1 MKKRLLS
8 WLLVLVM
15 IFSLIP
21 STLITSALA
30 AGTVEGDTTYYRNE
44 LPSKLTTLVT
54 DIEWNITA
62 QPNDTIT
69 VADGQTLIV
78 HGTGGFSNGGKGA
91 PLFEVQ
97 SGGHLVLDQITI
109 TTNTVGA
116 TGAVYV
122 HSGGLLDLGYN
133 DQSARVAP
141 GISGNTTTS
150 NAAKNLVVA
159 DGATVRLNAAA
170 DKKIGVTGV
179 NADGSEF
186 SGEPISVIEGGRYTI
201 RGNNDT
207 MENQETMIEAD
218 SATLDLNISSG
229 SPYSDVNKTGTKL
242 TLQYVNDHLVLAPS
256 RINVLVWDPIR
267 YWNNYE
273 KVSATYDGAIFKL
286 INTLGT
292 GNLYGNLYRSGSP
305 SSPRHMNQQDIAA
318 FEQFDMIVLNYPTV
332 ELNQEEINGLNDF
345 LCNGGRIFMQFENPN
360 TNARRKETIIKG
372 QKIANALK
380 AEFEIDDTKWVA
392 ENANVDVND
401 EAALSKGLTSHK
413 SGKAGYIFSKS
424 DSLTWIFSGKTTTG
438 ETSLIVCDQ
447 NAGDKNGEKWGA
459 LTICG
464 DGVYFDKDSTKDQNQ
479 LKNGKKLLENL
490 LQSSR
495 KNRLIAATG
504 VNPNAKFNPQATTT
518 TTTTTDT
525 TPYRTPYAAL
535 QKAVETNT
543 ITLLTESHKNTGL
556 TPTRDELLFEKSTLA
571 YEQGST
577 YAGSKIHADTV
588 GVYLDITKTGEVNL
602 HSGTVTVTPNSAT
615 YPLVLNGTMDQDG
628 TAITGGYKITSGTAY
643 TLDADDAT
651 SPILTANGGGASITI
666 PNAGESVTVDYGNGT
681 KITYTA
687 TKANDKFYLG
697 HYVVTYEVNT
707 NAIQQNQNSPYHG
720 ETFTQVFEA
729 NAGYE
734 LEGGCF
740 SVYRKTRD
748 GGEVK
753 INLIKDDALSA
764 PGQYTVYSGEDTSG
778 NDTVGSLGKVTVKQ
792 IHLAGDANVT
802 GGNRNGNVEVKIENV
817 RSDIVIKTEGEAVKT
832 LSPIVTIKGTGTDKA
847 GAAVQH
853 YNYAA
858 NMTYKD
864 GLTTRQ
870 VKALPIEKY
879 RLVGVKVTVKG
890 VTTDGELVN
899 ADGTHTG
906 NADEDWYVSVDLT
919 QGEQTV
925 EFQYA
930 WNMADVTIKATFN
943 GQPFPG
949 YTEQVVEI
957 EQNKLTT
964 IHAPNLSGYEPDRSS
979 QDYTANGNTGEVTFD
994 YTRVSSELI
1003 YKAVDQHGNEL
1014 GTYSGGTILRGEAP
1028 RIAAENAPK
1037 LENYMLVDENAD
1049 GTPESAGTTD
1059 VFDGTNAITVTFVY
1073 KPRTKTVSIYM
1084 VEYTADGDHKGTS
1097 LGFDN
1102 TTYKDIT
1109 TGQTLNIT
1117 APAIAGYSVKAEA
1130 GNDELSETKSL
1141 FVTNDTNPQSVYFY
1155 YVKDEANAQ
1164 YITVKMM
1171 DGTDTAAPKLISSFK
1186 IPGVAGQAQMV
1197 TPPELHGYVTSDT
1210 AQTVKPDEELVP
1222 GQGNGVVI
1230 FNYTRNMYKVD
1241 VKLVDVSVTPEKELS
1256 FPTANYPRSYE
1267 VVKGDSLT
1275 LTAPSI
1281 YGYTLK
1287 ADTEAVK
1294 TVTPTENTTVTFKY
1308 EPIDKQLVTIHVKG
1322 MIEGEADA
1330 RFNFTET
1337 VPFGTQS
1344 KDVAIFNIPGYK
1356 LKEVTVASVKVDPT
1370 PTGNTLSVVTA
1381 NAQKGNTIDVVLIY
1395 ESNMANVT
1403 VQAKYNTTVMQSYTL
1418 KVEKGTRTLIS
1429 APAIPGYTA
1438 TETSKNVP
1446 VDADTT
1452 VDFEYTKDSG
1462 NVTVVAVEKGSK
1474 ELFRQDAGT
1483 VTRGDKLD
1491 LTGDAKAPG
1500 IQYYTAS
1507 ADPTSVVVNGQP
1519 VADIANYT
1527 YTGIGDVVVT
1537 YEYTRNLRD
1546 LVIIKKDVATNQ
1558 EIPGSSETLK
1568 DLKAG
1573 ESHTFLP
1580 GEGTAPS
1587 GYEVAPD
1594 RNPSSFFVE
1603 DKADQQVV
1611 FWYKNTSAD
1620 QYMQITV
1627 NLKCG
1632 GKVFQT
1638 YPVTAVKGVE
1648 TTVMAPTVK
1657 GYTIDG
1663 VSSQPITP
1671 DGTAAHDTLTFNYTI
1686 TNAKTVKVVL
1696 KDNTNESELN
1706 APSSYT
1712 KDYTLKDGDSLE
1724 IWAPAIDG
1732 YTLAGAT
1739 LGGTA
1744 SPDGKQL
1751 VKVDYANLTATETT
1765 VTFSYTPVTQA
1776 NFVTHT
1782 IRFVAGT
1789 NPLYTYDK
1797 MIAKGAGTAVPY
1809 SKDDVKSAV
1818 PGYSV
1823 NDISYEVNS
1832 LNATA
1837 ADVTDAV
1844 NAVITYHF
1852 VEDAATITVKK
1863 VDGNSASLGT
1873 DTVLTGYRQGQ
1884 TIQVIAPV
1892 MENYAL
1898 NDDLIKTVTL
1908 NSANVDVTFKYVP
1921 AGNVTFTLLEKA
1933 ADGTSSIIEIVD
1945 GENGKT
1951 YDPSVDGNPLNLTKF
1966 GYTYVASDDA
1976 NDAPFNAADGKIDS
1990 LNTSNAKNYNVY
2002 YTKDTR
2008 TVTYIPVNKT
2018 ALDEAGLTL
2027 EQAIH
2032 AGTAETDYKI
2042 NVTPAPM
2049 DAARVLET
2057 YKAVAQSF
2065 NGWTLKDDFSKV
2077 YTVEK
2082 SADPLKVYFLY
2093 EQKTTGTITVNYYF
2107 GDEQN
2112 QGELINQ
2119 YTVKAV
2125 AGEKLEVTALE
2136 YLLENKY
2143 RLRNG
2148 QTNPVTIDVT
2158 DKAETVNFYYEA
2170 NFVTVTTNVVLDG
2183 RTATV
2188 QDKYEAIKDLQTSS
2202 ASLTLTPPNKA
2213 GYTLVGITATGAT
2226 LTDGS
2231 QTELPTEYANN
2242 ALTLEG
2248 LTTDATVT
2256 YYYKETKASEYQT
2269 TLKVQ
2274 YKYNGYDLLVEKAIN
2289 VNTGETTAI
2298 DIPSVDGY
2306 KATSASFVDGAGN
2319 AANPAI
2325 NGSASTVDVKPTEK
2339 TATLTITYER
2349 TDGSIVLPGKDGNFT
2364 APANKDNVTVTPDD
2378 AGTKLTPNPAP
2389 DAPATEPVEG
2399 SVTVP
2404 ADKTAT
2410 VNRPVDPDHPE
2421 NGSEDITVPGGTT
2434 INPDGTII
2442 LPNGDGKID
2451 PDQKIPKNLPNG
2463 YFAITYDSNNSNQE
2477 VKKEIGKAGVL
2488 KVSDS
2493 LFTDPSNRSFAGWND
2508 SGSGNGKTYAK
2519 DTTVS
2524 ANITLY
2530 AVWDA
2535 QYRYSTNIIYKAND
2549 GTTNQDT
2556 QLVGHATDP
2565 VLKGKLQNSPF
2576 QVSGWTF
2583 GGWNEAA
2590 NGSGTLYQPG
2600 DVLTLENNVN
2610 KTLFAQWFKKNAD
2623 DSITIPGSD
2632 GNPNNPDTNATG
2644 NGNGT
2649 DKPSRNDKGEI
2660 EIPKGGSVTLPDGS
2674 VIGMPDGGKLLPDGT
2689 VIINRPDTNKDGKS
2703 DGTITI
2709 PGKDGTNPDVTDK
2722 DGKPEN
2728 KKVFTLIYDINNGE
2742 NDEVLVKVV
2751 EGDAVSTIKNPFTWA
2766 GHIFLNWMR
2775 EADGK
2780 EYPAEATVEN
2790 VTDREIFHA
2799 QWAKV
2804 NPDGSIEL
2812 PGKDGILDGTDAATG
2827 TDHSK
2832 DNVTVTPA
2840 DPDKGGKITPQPDG
2854 SVKVEDSNG
2863 GTVNRPKDSTDL
2875 DAGRED
2881 IKVPNGTVVDPDGTI
2896 HLPDNGGEIEPG
2908 DKLPDATPNGYVSVV
2923 YKANGGTGDD
2933 VIVVVKSTETI
2944 NTIKNPFKKNGETF
2958 SGWNTAEN
2966 GINGTAYGEGAEIT
2980 GITGKSV
2987 TLYAQ
2992 WTKSTAFKYSAKLIY
3007 LPNDGTR
3014 EANKIEDTVGA
3025 NDSQTFSENL
3035 RAANTFTV
3043 TGWTFGG
3050 WNTAANGSGDLKAAN
3065 AVIEVTANVN
3075 QTFHAQWYKTNADGS
3090 ITVPGKDGNPNT
3102 AGDNVTANGNGNPV
3116 TRDDATGNIEI
3127 PAGGSVIT
3135 PNGEI
3140 ALPDGGI
3147 LKPDGTVI
3155 INLPDTN
3162 NNGKPDNTITVPG
3175 ANGTDPDV
3183 KDENGNTDNTKTAV
3197 VLTYQANNGSGKEVK
3212 VYTVSG
3218 NATKAL
3224 AKDAFT
3230 YSGHKFLYWQS
3241 GDKTYQAAAEITPN
3255 GDMTLSAVWAKVNPD
3270 GSIELPGENGKL
3282 EAPHDKDN
3290 VIVTPDNKG
3299 GLEGPKDDGSVE
3311 VKPDHDAT
3319 VTRPDPDPTKP
3330 DTKED
3335 VKVPAGTVI
3344 LPDGTIKLPAPDN
3357 TEIKPGDKIPETTN
3371 AYVTVTFEA
3380 GNGTGSTIKQIVN
3393 KNSKINLLDESA
3405 FTAPDNHFF
3414 VGWKDAD
3421 GKSYDA
3427 GVEYDVGNAAV
3438 TFIAQYQDRDNL
3450 TKAVAIFDYA
3460 GGTDINGNGSKY
3472 ITGKADAAITG
3483 IADPTRTGYT
3493 FAGWGNADLKFGASG
3508 SVTKFTAQ
3516 WTIKSYNVTFDVGD
3530 DTKGTMS
3537 GYTAPVKVEYGK
3549 SVASADIPSIAAIA
3563 GNVFVGWLNSSD
3575 NSVYTADSLKH
3586 YAVTGDVTF
3595 TAQYVDASL
3604 ATVIF
3609 VYAGG
3614 TLNGEHSKLITGTEG
3629 SAIGTLPEPDR
3640 DGYTLTGWSPA
3651 ITADTTF
3658 GAAGSVTVY
3667 TAQWDE
3673 NEKQTFTVTFDIDAT
3688 KGSTADTTTETVADG
3703 GFVTKVPTVTAKA
3716 GYRFVG
3722 WMDQDNKL
3730 FYEAGLLLYPIT
3742 KNTTFTA
3749 QFEEVTANPGTA
3761 TVIFDANGGKIGNN
3775 SVLTKVGI
3783 PGTVVG
3789 VPTEPTRDG
3798 YRFLGW
3804 SGGFNASTV
3813 YGAESTT
3820 QTYTAQWETIEYTIH
3835 FSATGAS
3842 GATADQ
3848 TYKFDG
3854 TTKNTL
3860 NRNGFTLTG
3869 KDFLGWSLTDGATS
3883 AEFADGAL
3891 INDTLRAALA
3901 ASNGSITLYAVWAD
3915 GVTNTLT
3922 VTGSK
3927 ATAKRDETV
3936 DFTAYLNGVATNAV
3950 TWIVTGGQ
3958 NGTSINKNGVLT
3970 IGSNESNGTVLTV
3983 TAIYKNDTSLT
3994 ASATVRVVVNSNNN
4008 GGNNGGGT
4016 VSSSFVIKANAGN
4029 GGIISPSG
4037 NVSVKRGD
4045 DQTFVINPVN
4055 GYRIADVIVDG
4066 KSVGA
4071 VSLYTFENVRANHT
4085 IEVVFT
4091 KLNSIVADPTET
4103 GVAGW
4108 LQTRE
4113 HIAYL
4118 GGYGNGLFG
4127 PNDNMTRAQVAQMFY
4142 NLLLEK
4148 DIPVT
4153 TSFSDVPA
4161 DAWYAKAVNTLASL
4175 GIIKGIGNDQF
4186 APNRTITRAEFT
4198 VIAMRFANVSA
4209 TVTNPFSDIASSDWY
4224 YTAVTSAVSYGWI
4237 NGYSD
4242 GTFKPMATITR
4253 AEVAT
4258 IVNRML
4264 ARTADRTFVDSSA
4277 VTRFDDVPATYWAY
4291 YNIAEATTAHT
4302 HTIDNDGVESWGRLM

>member
-62 QPNDTIT
+62 LPNDTIT

-332 ELNQEEINGLNDF
+332 ELNQKEINGLNDF

-504 VNPNAKFNPQATTT
+504 VNPNAEFNPQATTTT

-571 YEQGST
+571 YEQGSQ
-577 YAGSKIHADTV
+577 YDGSKIHADTA

-602 HSGTVTVTPNSAT
+602 RSGTVTVNPANEQYTLT
-615 YPLVLNGTMDQDG
+615 LGGTDLNADG
-628 TAITGGYKITSGTAY
+628 GAIEGGYKITSATPY
-643 TLDADDAT
+643 TLDADDET
-651 SPILTANGGGASITI
+651 TPILAQNGGGASITI
-666 PNAGESVTVDYGNGT
+666 PNEGESVTVDYGNG
-681 KITYTA
+681 KSVTYTA
-687 TKANDKFYLG
+687 KENNEKVYLG
-697 HYVVTYEVNT
+697 WYRVIYAQDSTANYTPATPPTYASNFE
-707 NAIQQNQNSPYHG
+707 QL
-720 ETFTQVFEA
+720 FTPST
-729 NAGYE
+729 GYE
-734 LEGGCF
+734 MNGGSFRVALWNEGRKDWDEINIVASDAD
-740 SVYRKTRD
+740 SVAGEKTVWKSDD
-748 GGEVK
+748 GKVLVEQTYNKTG
-753 INLIKDDALSA
+753 LST
-764 PGQYTVYSGEDTSG
+764 G
-778 NDTVGSLGKVTVKQ
+778 VTVKVNDVKQ
-792 IHLAGDANVT
+792 DIKIYTTDKAM
-802 GGNRNGNVEVKIENV
+802 VETNPNI
-817 RSDIVIKTEGEAVKT
+817 T
-832 LSPIVTIKGTGTDKA
+832 LRGVGTDKT
-847 GAAVQH
+847 GQQTEL
-853 YNYAA
+853 YSLPTT
-858 NMTYKD
+858 MSYKD
-864 GLTTRQ
+864 GLTT
-870 VKALPIEKY
+870 KPIESIPWEKY
-879 RLVGVKVTVKG
+879 KLVGVKVGLSNDALVEQALTDANGNKDAAEALKTYTMLDLSKG
-890 VTTDGELVN
+890 SEII
-899 ADGTHTG
+899 
-906 NADEDWYVSVDLT
+906 
-919 QGEQTV
+919 V
-925 EFQYA
+925 EFQYV
-930 WNMADVTIKATFN
+930 WNWVDVTVKAALSDGTPFPGFVPEIVEMEADKLGTVKAPNISGYEPDKTSEQITPSKTNPDQNVVTFKYTQALSKVIYKAVNEQGNELGTFDGPTIARDEKPNLSAALAPKLTGYMVKTDGSGAKLDGVPSTDQPFDGTTPITVTFTYVPRVKTIKVYMYEYDASKSDFKGASLRFDETTYANMTTGQTLTISAPPVAGYTVKEDATNDKLRKSQSVFIKDDDTEQVVNFFYEKNAAEQKYITVKLMDTSKTPNTLIFSYKIPAIVGQAQIVSAPTTLDGYVADGTNADVTIKPEENKGN
-943 GQPFPG
+943 GEG
-949 YTEQVVEI
+949 VVVF
-957 EQNKLTT
+957 KFK
-964 IHAPNLSGYEPDRSS
+964 PD
-979 QDYTANGNTGEVTFD
+979 VW
-994 YTRVSSELI
+994 
-1003 YKAVDQHGNEL
+1003 
-1014 GTYSGGTILRGEAP
+1014 
-1028 RIAAENAPK
+1028 
-1037 LENYMLVDENAD
+1037 
-1049 GTPESAGTTD
+1049 
-1059 VFDGTNAITVTFVY
+1059 TVTV
-1073 KPRTKTVSIYM
+1073 KLM
-1084 VEYTADGDHKGTS
+1084 
-1097 LGFDN
+1097 DN
-1102 TTYKDIT
+1102 STNPATEIT
-1109 TGQTLNIT
+1109 TKPTNFQDTYT
-1117 APAIAGYSVKAEA
+1117 V
-1130 GNDELSETKSL
+1130 TKG
-1141 FVTNDTNPQSVYFY
+1141 
-1155 YVKDEANAQ
+1155 KE
-1164 YITVKMM
+1164 
-1171 DGTDTAAPKLISSFK
+1171 IS
-1186 IPGVAGQAQMV
+1186 I
-1197 TPPELHGYVTSDT
+1197 
-1210 AQTVKPDEELVP
+1210 
-1222 GQGNGVVI
+1222 
-1230 FNYTRNMYKVD
+1230 
-1241 VKLVDVSVTPEKELS
+1241 
-1256 FPTANYPRSYE
+1256 
-1267 VVKGDSLT
+1267 
-1275 LTAPSI
+1275 TAPSI
-1281 YGYTLK
+1281 YGYTLALDGQDSDLNGGTLK
-1287 ADTEAVK
+1287 FTPTSDTEKTIYYVPIAKEMVNIQVAGKVQGGGELFTYTVQAAAGSGTYTIDAKKNITGYTLVDATVGAESKFGAIVSDKLAVPIPDDAK
-1294 TVTPTENTTVTFKY
+1294 GGTVAVTLTYKSTKTTVT
-1308 EPIDKQLVTIHVKG
+1308 VKTACDG
-1322 MIEGEADA
+1322 DDL
-1330 RFNFTET
+1330 
-1337 VPFGTQS
+1337 GT
-1344 KDVAIFNIPGYK
+1344 
-1356 LKEVTVASVKVDPT
+1356 T
-1370 PTGNTLSVVTA
+1370 
-1381 NAQKGNTIDVVLIY
+1381 
-1395 ESNMANVT
+1395 
-1403 VQAKYNTTVMQSYTL
+1403 YT
-1418 KVEKGTRTLIS
+1418 VEKELYQETS
-1429 APAIPGYTA
+1429 VFAPSIPGYTA
-1438 TETSKNVP
+1438 KNQTITFTP
-1446 VDADTT
+1446 NGTAATAT
-1452 VDFEYTKDSG
+1452 QTFEYTKNTG
-1462 NVTVVAVEKGSK
+1462 NVVLIAKAGGI
-1474 ELFRQDAGT
+1474 ELFRKDGGTKAKGDTINEANFTAPDVTYYERTAAEPTITVNGQASTFGSQYDGIGQIEIAYEYARKTQSVTIVKKDADTRKEIDRTQVIANLAVGESHAFQNM
-1483 VTRGDKLD
+1483 VTTP
-1491 LTGDAKAPG
+1491 TG
-1500 IQYYTAS
+1500 YTAES
-1507 ADPTSVVVNGQP
+1507 GNPTSV
-1519 VADIANYT
+1519 
-1527 YTGIGDVVVT
+1527 
-1537 YEYTRNLRD
+1537 
-1546 LVIIKKDVATNQ
+1546 
-1558 EIPGSSETLK
+1558 
-1568 DLKAG
+1568 
-1573 ESHTFLP
+1573 
-1580 GEGTAPS
+1580 
-1587 GYEVAPD
+1587 
-1594 RNPSSFFVE
+1594 FVE
-1603 DKADQQVV
+1603 DRAGQEVV
-1611 FWYKNTSAD
+1611 FWYRQNEAD
-1620 QYMQITV
+1620 RYVTITV

-1632 GKVFQT
+1632 SDVFET
-1638 YPVTAVKGVE
+1638 YTVRAVKGQETAVGRPNWTGYTPVAGEQAYQTVTPTDNNTVVE
-1648 TTVMAPTVK
+1648 FSYTLDNPKTITVK
-1657 GYTIDG
+1657 LHNNTDNAEMRAPHGYQTEYTLKNGDKVTIQAPIMSGFTLNGYTISGGANGTSQFVEVAHAG
-1663 VSSQPITP
+1663 VTN
-1671 DGTAAHDTLTFNYTI
+1671 GTTITFNY
-1686 TNAKTVKVVL
+1686 
-1696 KDNTNESELN
+1696 ESVEN
-1706 APSSYT
+1706 
-1712 KDYTLKDGDSLE
+1712 
-1724 IWAPAIDG
+1724 
-1732 YTLAGAT
+1732 
-1739 LGGTA
+1739 
-1744 SPDGKQL
+1744 
-1751 VKVDYANLTATETT
+1751 
-1765 VTFSYTPVTQA
+1765 A
-1776 NFVTHT
+1776 NFVKHSV
-1782 IRFVAGT
+1782 RFVDHLG
-1789 NPLYTYDK
+1789 NELYSYDK
-1797 MIAKGAGTAVPY
+1797 MIPKGSGAGTKVEY
-1809 SKDDVKSAV
+1809 KESDVKRLI
-1818 PGYSV
+1818 PGYALHEITYKV
-1823 NDISYEVNS
+1823 NNQD
-1832 LNATA
+1832 ATA
-1837 ADVTDAV
+1837 DQVTNAVDAEITYVFTEDSAKIIVEQYNGQTKLTPDVELAGYRTGMTGIVV
-1844 NAVITYHF
+1844 NAPARTDVALK
-1852 VEDAATITVKK
+1852 DA
-1863 VDGNSASLGT
+1863 
-1873 DTVLTGYRQGQ
+1873 LT
-1884 TIQVIAPV
+1884 
-1892 MENYAL
+1892 
-1898 NDDLIKTVTL
+1898 KTVTGPL
-1908 NSANVDVTFKYVP
+1908 TAEQSVRFEYETLQNIRFYLYDVDTGNLIAIKNAQAGTTYTAGQDILDLSKDHYAYQADDRSTNVEFQTGGNGVVTAPSDATTVTEYSVYFKKTVRQVEYIAMDSAK
-1921 AGNVTFTLLEKA
+1921 L
-1933 ADGTSSIIEIVD
+1933 SQ
-1945 GENGKT
+1945 
-1951 YDPSVDGNPLNLTKF
+1951 
-1966 GYTYVASDDA
+1966 SDFA
-1976 NDAPFNAADGKIDS
+1976 TATEEQKNAAKI
-1990 LNTSNAKNYNVY
+1990 TS
-2002 YTKDTR
+2002 
-2008 TVTYIPVNKT
+2008 IQP
-2018 ALDEAGLTL
+2018 
-2027 EQAIH
+2027 
-2032 AGTAETDYKI
+2032 
-2042 NVTPAPM
+2042 VTPE
-2049 DAARVLET
+2049 AARVGET
-2057 YKAVAQSF
+2057 YMATAQTF
-2065 NGWTLKDDFSKV
+2065 DGWTLDDDLTKP
-2077 YTVEK
+2077 YTV
-2082 SADPLKVYFLY
+2082 ADKQGSLQVYFWY
-2093 EQKTTGTITVNYYF
+2093 KQRATGTVTVNYVC
-2107 GDEQN
+2107 GIDGGAN
-2112 QGELINQ
+2112 NDTLAS
-2119 YTVKAV
+2119 YTTKA
-2125 AGEKLEVTALE
+2125 AGGEKLTITPPQTLGDGRYTLNA
-2136 YLLENKY
+2136 
-2143 RLRNG
+2143 G
-2148 QTNPVTIDVT
+2148 QVDQTIDVDRNGT
-2158 DKAETVNFYYEA
+2158 HTVSFYYSK
-2170 NFVTVTTNVVLDG
+2170 NFVTISTKIVLG
-2183 RTATV
+2183 SAQPSELSSLEVLKNGTA
-2188 QDKYEAIKDLQTSS
+2188 DFF
-2202 ASLTLTPPNKA
+2202 PPYRP
-2213 GYTLVGITATGAT
+2213 GYKLVGVTGVNGGTAAK
-2226 LTDGS
+2226 LPDGFS
-2231 QTELPTEYANN
+2231 EKVTISNPTADQDIVWYFEQ
-2242 ALTLEG
+2242 
-2248 LTTDATVT
+2248 TDAT
-2256 YYYKETKASEYQT
+2256 EYQSDVT
-2269 TLKVQ
+2269 VKYVYRDSVLGTEKV
-2274 YKYNGYDLLVEKAIN
+2274 VKAFIG
-2289 VNTGETTAI
+2289 VGNTIE
-2298 DIPSVDGY
+2298 IPDFDGY
-2306 KATSASFVDGAGN
+2306 TAKSYTFKDGSGAESGATEITDASAGV
-2319 AANPAI
+2319 
-2325 NGSASTVDVKPTEK
+2325 TVTPNEK
-2339 TATLTITYER
+2339 TAILTITYVR
-2349 TDGSIVLPGKDGNFT
+2349 PDGSIVLPGKDNEIA
-2364 APANKDNVTVTPDD
+2364 APKHEDNVTVTPDD
-2378 AGTKLTPNPAP
+2378 PNKAPTGTG
-2389 DAPATEPVEG
+2389 DGSG
-2399 SVTVP
+2399 SVKVP
-2404 ADKTAT
+2404 DDTTAT
-2410 VNRPVDPDHPE
+2410 VTRPTDPDQPDK
-2421 NGSEDITVPGGTT
+2421 GSENITVPGGSVIKPDGT
-2434 INPDGTII
+2434 IVLPATNPDGTGGGEIA
-2442 LPNGDGKID
+2442 
-2451 PDQKIPKNLPNG
+2451 PDKKIPDDLPAG
-2463 YFAITYDSNNSNQE
+2463 YVAITYDSNNSNQE

-2519 DTTVS
+2519 DTKVS

-2535 QYRYSTNIIYKAND
+2535 QYRYSTNIIYNAND
-2549 GTTNQDT
+2549 GTTKQDT

-2590 NGSGTLYQPG
+2590 NGSGALYQPG
-2600 DVLTLENNVN
+2600 DVLTLQNQVN
-2610 KTLFAQWFKKNAD
+2610 KALFAQWFKTNAD
-2623 DSITIPGSD
+2623 GSITVPGSD
-2632 GNPNNPDTNATG
+2632 SNPNNPDTNATG

-2649 DKPSRNDKGEI
+2649 ENPSRNDKGEI

-2689 VIINRPDTNKDGKS
+2689 VIINRPDTDKDGKS

-2709 PGKDGTNPDVTDK
+2709 PGTNGKPDVTDK
-2722 DGKPEN
+2722 DGKDVPN
-2728 KKVFTLIYDINNGE
+2728 ANVFTLTYDINNGE

-2775 EADGK
+2775 EAGGK

-2790 VTDREIFHA
+2790 VADKEIFHA

-2804 NPDGSIEL
+2804 NLDGSIEL
-2812 PGKDGILDGTDAATG
+2812 PGKDGILDGTADDG

-2840 DPDKGGKITPQPDG
+2840 DSANGGKLTTQPDG

-2863 GTVNRPKDSTDL
+2863 GTVNRPKDPDHL
-2875 DAGRED
+2875 DQGKEN
-2881 IKVPNGTVVDPDGTI
+2881 IKVPEGTIVKPDGTI
-2896 HLPDNGGEIEPG
+2896 VLPDNGGEIGPG
-2908 DKLPDATPNGYVSVV
+2908 DKLPAATPNNYISVV

-2933 VIVVVKSTETI
+2933 VIDLIKNDQTTI
-2944 NTIKNPFKKNGETF
+2944 NARTNPFTNGSQTF
-2958 SGWNTAEN
+2958 TGWNTVEN
-2966 GINGTAYGEGAEIT
+2966 GINGTAYAERAPIT

-2992 WTKSTAFKYSAKLIY
+2992 WTKSTTFKYSAKLIY

-3075 QTFHAQWYKTNADGS
+3075 QTFHAQWYKTNAGSS

-3183 KDENGNTDNTKTAV
+3183 KDEDGNIDNTKTAV

-3218 NATKAL
+3218 NATQAL
-3224 AKDAFT
+3224 AKETFT
-3230 YSGHKFLYWQS
+3230 YSEHKFLYWQS
-3241 GDKTYQAAAEITPN
+3241 GDATYKAADEITPN
-3255 GDMTLSAVWAKVNPD
+3255 GNMTLSAVWAKVNPD
-3270 GSIELPGENGKL
+3270 GSIELPGGNGKL

-3290 VIVTPDNKG
+3290 VIVTPDNKD

-3311 VKPDHDAT
+3311 VKPDHEAT

-3357 TEIKPGDKIPETTN
+3357 TEIKPGDKIPETTTT
-3371 AYVTVTFEA
+3371 YVTVTFEA

-3405 FTAPDNHFF
+3405 FTAPANHFF

-3421 GKSYDA
+3421 GTSYDA
-3427 GVEYDVGNAAV
+3427 GAEYEVGTAAV
-3438 TFIAQYQDRDNL
+3438 TFTAQYQDRDNL

-3472 ITGKADAAITG
+3472 VTGKAGFEITNRPT
-3483 IADPTRTGYT
+3483 PTRTGYKLN
-3493 FAGWGNADLKFGASG
+3493 GWKVNGQPVNAFEFGEVG
-3508 SVTKFTAQ
+3508 SVTVFVAD
-3516 WTIKSYNVTFDVGD
+3516 WTIESYNVTFAND

-3586 YAVTGDVTF
+3586 YVVTGNVTF

-3629 SAIGTLPEPDR
+3629 SAIGTLPEPTR
-3640 DGYTLTGWSPA
+3640 DGYTLTGWTPVIA
-3651 ITADTTF
+3651 NNATF
-3658 GAAGSVTVY
+3658 GAAGTVTVY
-3667 TAQWDE
+3667 TAEWDE
-3673 NEKQTFTVTFDIDAT
+3673 NEKLPFTVTFDIDAT

-3730 FYEAGLLLYPIT
+3730 FYETGLLLYPIT

-3775 SVLTKVGI
+3775 SVLTKVGV
-3783 PGTVVG
+3783 PGAQVENIANPV
-3789 VPTEPTRDG
+3789 RAG
-3798 YRFLGW
+3798 YTFVSWLDEQGDAVDAA
-3804 SGGFNASTV
+3804 NIV
-3813 YGAESTT
+3813 YGAADTT
-3820 QTYTAQWETIEYTIH
+3820 ATYTAKWEAIEYTIH

-3869 KDFLGWSLTDGATS
+3869 KDFIGWSLTDGATT
-3883 AEFADGAL
+3883 ADFADGAL

-3915 GVTNTLT
+3915 GVNNNLT

-3936 DFTAYLNGVATNAV
+3936 DFTAYLNGVETDVV

-3958 NGTSINKNGVLT
+3958 SGTHIDANGVLT

-3994 ASATVRVVVNSNNN
+3994 ANATVRVVVNSNNN
-4008 GGNNGGGT
+4008 GGNNNGGGT
-4016 VSSSFVIKANAGN
+4016 VSSSFVIKASAGN

-4066 KSVGA
+4066 KSVDA

-4237 NGYSD
+4237 TGYSD